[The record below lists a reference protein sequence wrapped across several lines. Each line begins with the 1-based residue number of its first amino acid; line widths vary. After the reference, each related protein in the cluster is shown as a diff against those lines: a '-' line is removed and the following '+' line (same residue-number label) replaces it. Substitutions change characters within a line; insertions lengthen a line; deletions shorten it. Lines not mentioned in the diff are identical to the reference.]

1 MRKTAA
7 GDGAGAGGSWDRS
20 VLGTGQCGDTAT
32 ERKFLVG
39 RKVQR

>member
-1 MRKTAA
+1 MG
-7 GDGAGAGGSWDRS
+7 GDVGVGGSWDRS
-20 VLGTGQCGDTAT
+20 VLGAGQCGDTAT